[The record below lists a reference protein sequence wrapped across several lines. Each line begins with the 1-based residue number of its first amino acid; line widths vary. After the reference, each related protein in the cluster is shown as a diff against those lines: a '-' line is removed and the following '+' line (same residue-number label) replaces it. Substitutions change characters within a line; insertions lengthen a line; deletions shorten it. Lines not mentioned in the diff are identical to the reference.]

1 MADQKTKQF
10 TLEAERTGVE
20 IPSIT
25 KLLNRKKMEEKQAST
40 QVKLPSSLEVLKS
53 KRPLNSDLSLK
64 DSPELF
70 CEQNI
75 LQGCKL
81 SLAPSAPSSDHSL
94 YTTETIFTG
103 NSTAQNASPIE
114 WTQLQIQ
121 LQQFLM
127 IHKILSDQG
136 FMEIPPPGESRISV
150 DQERAILRS
159 ALNLRR
165 NLYLSLFIHQNNL
178 YILESQQSLFSHLP
192 KFKKDGITLMSA
204 AQKKVAA

>member
-1 MADQKTKQF
+1 M
-10 TLEAERTGVE
+10 V
-20 IPSIT
+20 
-25 KLLNRKKMEEKQAST
+25 
-40 QVKLPSSLEVLKS
+40 
-53 KRPLNSDLSLK
+53 
-64 DSPELF
+64 
-70 CEQNI
+70 
-75 LQGCKL
+75 
-81 SLAPSAPSSDHSL
+81 
-94 YTTETIFTG
+94 
-103 NSTAQNASPIE
+103 
-114 WTQLQIQ
+114 
-121 LQQFLM
+121 
-127 IHKILSDQG
+127 HKILSDQG